1 MPIASIN
8 NTKIYYV
15 DEGRGTP
22 LVFIHGLGASH
33 TMFEPQIETF
43 SKTHRV
49 ICPDTRGNGESGKL
63 TGSVKTV
70 LDRQNDDIAA
80 LLKSLGI
87 EKAVFCGVSYGGVFT
102 YHFVLR
108 YPELVEA
115 MIIVDSFG
123 DTKIMSPKEF
133 FLMASQ
139 YAAIWVPYL
148 PSSWL
153 VPPIKAQY
161 KKWPLA
167 QKHLVTIIRNMR
179 KHEVILQRLAINTA
193 NHTDYL
199 MSVKCPTL
207 GIVGNGTKMGV
218 NYMERSIGA
227 IPDSKLKIVDNSFD
241 PTNLCQR
248 EKFDELLYDFLV
260 QIGW

>member
-8 NTKIYYV
+8 NTQIFYV
-15 DEGRGTP
+15 DEGEGTP
-22 LVFIHGLGASH
+22 IVFIHGLGASH

-49 ICPDTRGNGESGKL
+49 ICPDTRGNGKSGKL
-63 TGSVKTV
+63 TGPVKSI
-70 LDRQNDDIAA
+70 LDRQNDDIAT

-115 MIIVDSFG
+115 MVIVDSFG
-123 DTKIMSPKEF
+123 DTKIVGPKEF

-139 YAAIWVPYL
+139 YATIWAYYL
-148 PSSWL
+148 PSSWM
-153 VPPIKAQY
+153 VSPIKAQY

-167 QKHLVTIIRNMR
+167 QKHLVNIVRNMR
-179 KHEVILQRLAINTA
+179 KHEVMLQRLAINNA

-199 MSVKCPTL
+199 MGVNCPTL
-207 GIVGNGTKMGV
+207 GIVGNGTKVGV
-218 NYMERSIGA
+218 KYMERSIGVV
-227 IPDSKLKIVDNSFD
+227 PDSELKIVENSFD